1 MTLQQAWAWIAAL
14 VPQARLV
21 GDGALPI
28 ARVHTDTRTLQP
40 GDTLLLTKIQ
50 TAIGSA
56 SGVKN
61 YTLDLTADVPA
72 DIDELNVIGV
82 ITWPTL

>member
-1 MTLQQAWAWIAAL
+1 VYWSAEANLN
-14 VPQARLV
+14 
-21 GDGALPI
+21 GYE
-28 ARVHTDTRTLQP
+28 RTLQP

-56 SGVKN
+56 AGVNN
-61 YTLDLTADVPA
+61 YTLDLAADVLA